1 MARSRPSLDPDELKF
16 GSGDVSQLAQ
26 LTLRQLQW
34 WDERK
39 VISPQQESHRHV
51 YHVSDVIGMMVIG
64 ELRRK
69 GFSLQKLRGM
79 LRSLR
84 EKIDRRLGE
93 LLSGQCDLYLLTDG
107 KVAFL
112 EEQSDRIIAIL
123 KDSRKPLSL
132 VSVGEQ
138 AKRLAEFQESAP
150 ASKRERQVNAQIKLF

>member
-1 MARSRPSLDPDELKF
+1 MARSHPSFDPDELEF
-16 GSGDVSQLAQ
+16 GSGDVCQLAQ
-26 LTLRQLQW
+26 LTLRQLHW

-39 VISPQQESHRHV
+39 VISPQQEGHRRV

-79 LRSLR
+79 VRSLR
-84 EKIDRRLGE
+84 RKIDRRLSE
-93 LLSGQCDLYLLTDG
+93 LLSGKCDLYLLTDG

-112 EEQSDRIIAIL
+112 EDQPERIIAIL

-138 AKRLAEFQESAP
+138 ARRIAEFQQSAP
-150 ASKRERQVNAQIKLF
+150 ASKRERQASAQIKLF